1 MVPPMSCINRLNRN
15 ALVSLDNDVITK
27 EKIEINISI
36 NPNTVFLTN
45 SNKTADVINQMVL
58 EILFSN
64 QPLLGGVLDGNKQP
78 IKLYKN
84 MTVVVTQKIGKKFSC
99 FINVFPNQCFP

>member
-27 EKIEINISI
+27 EKIEINIRI
-36 NPNTVFLTN
+36 NPNTVFLTS
-45 SNKTADVINQMVL
+45 SNKTADIINQMVL

-64 QPLLGGVLDGNKQP
+64 QPLLGDVLECKNHQQNY
-78 IKLYKN
+78 IK
-84 MTVVVTQKIGKKFSC
+84 I
-99 FINVFPNQCFP
+99 